1 MREKNATIATDA
13 APAAIGPYSQAIKAG
28 NLLFCSGQIPID
40 PESGE
45 LVGDNARMAA
55 EQVLRNLRAVLVAAG
70 AEMSN
75 VVKTTVYLQNMAD
88 FTAVNEVYG
97 RHFGDAKPARACV
110 EVAAL
115 PKGALVEIDAIAV
128 V

>member
-1 MREKNATIATDA
+1 MRDKHTTIETDA

-40 PESGE
+40 PESGALE
-45 LVGDNARMAA
+45 DRDASGAA
-55 EQVLRNLRAVLVAAG
+55 EQVLRNLRAVLAA
-70 AEMSN
+70 ADADMSD
-75 VVKTTVYLQNMAD
+75 VVKTTVYLQNMDD
-88 FTAVNEVYG
+88 FPAVNEVYA

-110 EVAAL
+110 EVSAL

>member
-1 MREKNATIATDA
+1 MRDKHTTIETAA

-45 LVGDNARMAA
+45 LVNDDARMAA
-55 EQVLRNLRAVLVAAG
+55 EQVLRNLRGVLSAAG
-70 AEMSN
+70 AGISD
-75 VVKTTVYLQNMAD
+75 VVKITVYLQNMAD
-88 FTAVNEVYG
+88 FAAVNDVYA

-110 EVAAL
+110 AVSAL

>member
-1 MREKNATIATDA
+1 MRDKSTAIETNA
-13 APAAIGPYSQAIKAG
+13 APAAIGPYSQAIKTG

-45 LVGDNARMAA
+45 LVNSDARVAA
-55 EQVLRNLRAVLVAAG
+55 EQVLRNLRAVLAA
-70 AEMSN
+70 ADADISD
-75 VVKTTVYLQNMAD
+75 VVKTTVYLQSMGD
-88 FTAVNEVYG
+88 FAAVNEVYA

-110 EVAAL
+110 EVSAL